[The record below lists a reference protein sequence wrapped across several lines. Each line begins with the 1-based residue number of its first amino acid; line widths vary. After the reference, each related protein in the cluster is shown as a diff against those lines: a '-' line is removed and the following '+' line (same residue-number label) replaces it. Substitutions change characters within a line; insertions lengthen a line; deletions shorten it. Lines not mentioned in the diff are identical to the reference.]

1 MGIWLRRFGSLSC
14 CCWGKLLQP
23 PSPSS
28 PGTVVQ
34 WDFWTVPC
42 PFTHFMLT
50 PVPSCP
56 CLCFLLPFPL
66 CLLLAHQW
74 PLAGEATLQKL
85 EAAIGLF
92 NSSSSPASG
101 AGESNQ
107 GFSRLKGKRNS
118 LEQSVDM
125 RYPPLIAGEPQ
136 VVSLKEVKIF
146 RALILGELERGQSQ
160 FQALCFVTRLH
171 RNEIIPSESMAKL
184 RQKNPRTVRQAEE
197 VRGLEHLSMDVAV
210 NFSKGAQLSS
220 HIHNVCAEAKEAIYT
235 REDDVKFWLEKGVDG
250 SMFEVL
256 PQTSD
261 LPDLQRCRLCADRW
275 KPCICSYSLSIEWYP
290 CMLKYCRSRDAAG
303 KVSSYKC
310 GIRSCQKG
318 YTFDYYVP
326 QKQLCLWDEET

>member
-1 MGIWLRRFGSLSC
+1 GLAPRGA
-14 CCWGKLLQP
+14 
-23 PSPSS
+23 
-28 PGTVVQ
+28 T
-34 WDFWTVPC
+34 
-42 PFTHFMLT
+42 
-50 PVPSCP
+50 
-56 CLCFLLPFPL
+56 FPL
-66 CLLLAHQW
+66 RALMALKPEPGIDPCKEIRVWCQSRTQGGFFTS
-74 PLAGEATLQKL
+74 PMPK
-85 EAAIGLF
+85 IC
-92 NSSSSPASG
+92 SSHSGDFSPC
-101 AGESNQ
+101 Q
-107 GFSRLKGKRNS
+107 
-118 LEQSVDM
+118 
-125 RYPPLIAGEPQ
+125 
-136 VVSLKEVKIF
+136 EVKIF

-210 NFSKGAQLSS
+210 NFSKAAQLSS

-235 REDDVKFWLEKGVDG
+235 REEDVKFWLEKGVDG

-256 PQTSD
+256 PQGSD
-261 LPDLQRCRLCADRW
+261 VPELQRCRLCQDRW

>member
-1 MGIWLRRFGSLSC
+1 MRGPRPRLPALPALLWLALAPLPGPAARAELRVRVRLPGGQVTEESL
-14 CCWGKLLQP
+14 QA
-23 PSPSS
+23 
-28 PGTVVQ
+28 
-34 WDFWTVPC
+34 D
-42 PFTHFMLT
+42 
-50 PVPSCP
+50 
-56 CLCFLLPFPL
+56 
-66 CLLLAHQW
+66 
-74 PLAGEATLQKL
+74 
-85 EAAIGLF
+85 
-92 NSSSSPASG
+92 SG
-101 AGESNQ
+101 ADCV
-107 GFSRLKGKRNS
+107 S
-118 LEQSVDM
+118 LELRAADGALVTLTADFRQ
-125 RYPPLIAGEPQ
+125 
-136 VVSLKEVKIF
+136 EVKIF

-235 REDDVKFWLEKGVDG
+235 REEDVKFWLEKGECPPGFAVSELARCWDG
-250 SMFEVL
+250 SC
-256 PQTSD
+256 Q
-261 LPDLQRCRLCADRW
+261 LQRCRLCPDRW

-290 CMLKYCRSRDAAG
+290 CMLKYCKSRDAGG

>member
-1 MGIWLRRFGSLSC
+1 MCWKSL
-14 CCWGKLLQP
+14 
-23 PSPSS
+23 
-28 PGTVVQ
+28 
-34 WDFWTVPC
+34 
-42 PFTHFMLT
+42 
-50 PVPSCP
+50 
-56 CLCFLLPFPL
+56 
-66 CLLLAHQW
+66 A
-74 PLAGEATLQKL
+74 
-85 EAAIGLF
+85 
-92 NSSSSPASG
+92 
-101 AGESNQ
+101 
-107 GFSRLKGKRNS
+107 
-118 LEQSVDM
+118 LEQ
-125 RYPPLIAGEPQ
+125 
-136 VVSLKEVKIF
+136 EVKIF

-160 FQALCFVTRLH
+160 FQALCFITRLH

-235 REDDVKFWLEKGVDG
+235 REEDVKFWLEKGVDG

-261 LPDLQRCRLCADRW
+261 LPDLQRCKLCADRW

-290 CMLKYCRSRDAAG
+290 CMLKYCKSRDAGG

>member
-1 MGIWLRRFGSLSC
+1 MC
-14 CCWGKLLQP
+14 
-23 PSPSS
+23 
-28 PGTVVQ
+28 VVP
-34 WDFWTVPC
+34 VV
-42 PFTHFMLT
+42 
-50 PVPSCP
+50 PVPRWDIS
-56 CLCFLLPFPL
+56 PL
-66 CLLLAHQW
+66 NL
-74 PLAGEATLQKL
+74 
-85 EAAIGLF
+85 
-92 NSSSSPASG
+92 
-101 AGESNQ
+101 
-107 GFSRLKGKRNS
+107 
-118 LEQSVDM
+118 
-125 RYPPLIAGEPQ
+125 
-136 VVSLKEVKIF
+136 SLKKKGTRDSAAGFGVALELGPHSCAQAAQEVKIF

-210 NFSKGAQLSS
+210 NFSKAAQLSS
-220 HIHNVCAEAKEAIYT
+220 HIHNVCAEAREAIYT
-235 REDDVKFWLEKGVDG
+235 REEDVKFWLEKGVDG

-256 PQTSD
+256 PQGSD
-261 LPDLQRCRLCADRW
+261 LPELQRCRLCLDRW

-290 CMLKYCRSRDAAG
+290 CMLKYCRSRDAGG

>member
-1 MGIWLRRFGSLSC
+1 MLNAELHASPQLLGARRRWSLE
-14 CCWGKLLQP
+14 GLQAK
-23 PSPSS
+23 S
-28 PGTVVQ
+28 
-34 WDFWTVPC
+34 VPN
-42 PFTHFMLT
+42 
-50 PVPSCP
+50 
-56 CLCFLLPFPL
+56 
-66 CLLLAHQW
+66 
-74 PLAGEATLQKL
+74 LQ
-85 EAAIGLF
+85 F
-92 NSSSSPASG
+92 SSSWVLPVCSWLCWSRAEESQRQKGRRRWICG
-101 AGESNQ
+101 AVSN
-107 GFSRLKGKRNS
+107 
-118 LEQSVDM
+118 D
-125 RYPPLIAGEPQ
+125 
-136 VVSLKEVKIF
+136 EVKIF

>member
-1 MGIWLRRFGSLSC
+1 MYPVGKHPNHPKQAQDCPEAARRGRL
-14 CCWGKLLQP
+14 
-23 PSPSS
+23 SPSS
-28 PGTVVQ
+28 RRTQLTGGSGAFAGPLPGPELPIPAVSR
-34 WDFWTVPC
+34 
-42 PFTHFMLT
+42 T
-50 PVPSCP
+50 PPAYP
-56 CLCFLLPFPL
+56 
-66 CLLLAHQW
+66 
-74 PLAGEATLQKL
+74 
-85 EAAIGLF
+85 
-92 NSSSSPASG
+92 SPAGRSRGPVTEESLQADSG
-101 AGESNQ
+101 SDCI
-107 GFSRLKGKRNS
+107 S
-118 LEQSVDM
+118 LELRTADGALVTLTADFRQ
-125 RYPPLIAGEPQ
+125 
-136 VVSLKEVKIF
+136 EVKIF

-160 FQALCFVTRLH
+160 FQALCFITRLH

-235 REDDVKFWLEKGVDG
+235 REEDVKFWLEKGVDG

-261 LPDLQRCRLCADRW
+261 LPDLQRCKLCADRW
-275 KPCICSYSLSIEWYP
+275 KPCICSYTLSIEWYP
-290 CMLKYCRSRDAAG
+290 CMLKYCKSRDAGG